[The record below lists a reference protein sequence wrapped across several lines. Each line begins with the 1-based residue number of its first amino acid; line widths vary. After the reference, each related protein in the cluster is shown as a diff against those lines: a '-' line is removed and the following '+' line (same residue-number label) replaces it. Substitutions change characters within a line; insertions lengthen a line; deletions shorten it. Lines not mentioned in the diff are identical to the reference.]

1 MLPIR
6 IREHTMRLVHRMSL
20 AAAGVAVLLTGS
32 QLSAA
37 GAPDGPTATVAP
49 APDIPIE
56 NVQAHLAELQRIA
69 DENGG
74 DRATGQPGYRAS
86 VDWVAATLEAA
97 GYVVTV
103 QEFTTWFGETSWN
116 VIAETSGGDPGSV
129 VMAGA
134 HLDAVVAG
142 INDNGSGSAGVLET
156 ALQWAAS
163 GQTPTSKL
171 RFAFWGAEEQ
181 GLIGSSHYVET
192 LPADQLSAIQAYLN
206 FDMIGSPNPGYFVY
220 DDNPAGTELRDLLTA
235 EFAERGIQSEYID
248 VGGRSDHASFIDA
261 GIPTGGTFTGAE
273 GIKSADQA
281 AKWGGTA
288 GQPFDV
294 CYHQACDTVDNIDAA
309 ALDAHADVI
318 ADVVW
323 QLAGAGASELDSLA
337 PAA

>member
-1 MLPIR
+1 MKF
-6 IREHTMRLVHRMSL
+6 VHRMSL
-20 AAAGVAVLLTGS
+20 AATGVAVLLTGS
-32 QLSAA
+32 QLAA
-37 GAPDGPTATVAP
+37 VGALEDRAGTTLA
-49 APDIPIE
+49 APDIPVE

-74 DRATGQPGYRAS
+74 SRATGQPGYRAS
-86 VDWVAATLEAA
+86 VDWIAATLQGA
-97 GYVVTV
+97 GYTVTV

-116 VIAETSGGDPGSV
+116 VIAETAGGDPNSV

-171 RFAFWGAEEQ
+171 RFAFWGAEED

-192 LPADQLSAIQAYLN
+192 LPADQLSAIQAYVN

-220 DDNPAGTELRDLLTA
+220 DDNPAGNELRDLLTA
-235 EFAERGIQSEYID
+235 EFAERGIESEFID
-248 VGGRSDHASFIDA
+248 VQGRSDHASFIDA

-273 GIKSADQA
+273 GIKTDAQA

-288 GQPFDV
+288 GEPFDV
-294 CYHQACDTVDNIDAA
+294 CYHQSCDTVDNIDPT
-309 ALDAHADVI
+309 ALDVNSDIIADVI
-318 ADVVW
+318 W
-323 QLAGAGASELDSLA
+323 QLAGAPAAELDELA

>member
-1 MLPIR
+1 
-6 IREHTMRLVHRMSL
+6 MRLTRRTSL
-20 AAAGVAVLLTGS
+20 AATGVAVLFTGT
-32 QLSAA
+32 QLVAA
-37 GAPDGPTATVAP
+37 TGDTSTAVAA
-49 APDIPIE
+49 APDIPVE

-74 DRATGQPGYRAS
+74 SRSTGSAGYQAS
-86 VDWVAATLEAA
+86 VDWVAATLQTA
-97 GYVVTV
+97 GYSVTV

-116 VIAETSGGDPGSV
+116 VIAETAGGDPGAV

-142 INDNGSGSAGVLET
+142 INDNGSGSAGLLET

-171 RFAFWGAEEQ
+171 RFAFWGAEED
-181 GLIGSSHYVET
+181 GLIGSSYYVDN
-192 LPADQLSAIQAYLN
+192 LPAEELSAVQAYLN

-235 EFAERGIQSEYID
+235 EFAERGIESEYID

-273 GIKSADQA
+273 GIKSDEQA

-288 GQPFDV
+288 GEPFDV
-294 CYHQACDTVDNIDAA
+294 CYHQSCDTVDNIDAT
-309 ALDAHADVI
+309 ALDVNSDII

-323 QLAGAGASELDSLA
+323 QLAGAGATELA